1 MKKIFGEINLTWKKL
16 IIFAIVCGVYTGIMA
31 ILPITRDTSFRD
43 ISITFEW
50 WILFGILIIINSKS
64 PKDSAFKC
72 FIFFL
77 ISQPL
82 VYLVQVPFYELKWE
96 IFKYYP
102 GWFVWTLCTIP
113 MGFIGYYLKKDKWW
127 GLFIL
132 TPILLFLGYHY
143 NGFLSET
150 LSFFPNHLISTIFC
164 LTTLIIYPLY
174 IFKNKKVRIAGIIIS
189 IIIIITMSI
198 FATANKSMYNT
209 TILISSPEKVI
220 FDNTYKVSLEDEKY
234 GKVFIVYEKNIEDY
248 MVNAEFNKTGKTKF
262 IIESPQ
268 GEKHI
273 FDLTINRSSYHI
285 EEIKN

>member
-1 MKKIFGEINLTWKKL
+1 
-16 IIFAIVCGVYTGIMA
+16 
-31 ILPITRDTSFRD
+31 
-43 ISITFEW
+43 
-50 WILFGILIIINSKS
+50 
-64 PKDSAFKC
+64 
-72 FIFFL
+72 
-77 ISQPL
+77 
-82 VYLVQVPFYELKWE
+82 
-96 IFKYYP
+96 
-102 GWFVWTLCTIP
+102 

-150 LSFFPNHLISTIFC
+150 LSFFPNHLISTLCC

-220 FDNTYKVSLEDEKY
+220 FDNEESLIKE
-234 GKVFIVYEKNIEDY
+234 GF
-248 MVNAEFNKTGKTKF
+248 GKF
-262 IIESPQ
+262 IFNDGTEFIGSVIRRR
-268 GEKHI
+268 KI
-273 FDLTINRSSYHI
+273 W
-285 EEIKN
+285 